1 MGGFGV
7 VGAIGFFILGIAQLV
22 AGYAGISHGL
32 GTFWAIAAVVAAFA
46 FRFSLPLTIGSFFG
60 AMNVWGW
67 NWFASALF
75 ALPGLAF
82 VIPGVIASMIS
93 GLRGNNA

>member
-1 MGGFGV
+1 MGGLGV
-7 VGAIGFFILGIAQLV
+7 IGAIGFFILGIAQLF

-32 GTFWAIAAVVAAFA
+32 GTVWAIAGLVAALV
-46 FRFSLPLTIGSFFG
+46 FRFTLPMTIGSFFG

-75 ALPGLAF
+75 ALPGLVF
-82 VIPGVIASMIS
+82 VIPGVLAGMIS
-93 GLRGNNA
+93 SVRGNNA